1 MTDEIVFKQ
10 ILADAMEA
18 VSEAI
23 KTQDPE
29 VTMGFA
35 KNLRNE
41 IEYELNHTRLV
52 QSRKIAKT
60 VTELRSISGSGLF
73 SCKQALEESEWDINA
88 ALELLRERGL

>member
-1 MTDEIVFKQ
+1 MIDETVFKQ
-10 ILADAMEA
+10 ILADAMHA

-41 IEYELNHTRLV
+41 IEYELNHTRVV
-52 QSRKIAKT
+52 QSRKSGKT
-60 VTELRSISGSGLF
+60 VTELRSISGMGLF
-73 SCKQALEESEWDINA
+73 ACKQALEDSEWDINA
-88 ALELLRERGL
+88 ALELLRKRGL